1 MGVSEIGDHLASGKT
16 LLFGDRLATP
26 FGWFEVGLSR
36 FEAVEFCGGK
46 QQHRIACHRKSRHEL
61 DGKFGAHLGLSDSD
75 ELLLVAVVDLNVPA
89 PEVVL
94 NHRFDGQIRIGAN
107 QKSRLTVE
115 KATF

>member
-1 MGVSEIGDHLASGKT
+1 M
-16 LLFGDRLATP
+16 R
-26 FGWFEVGLSR
+26 LSR
-36 FEAVEFCGGK
+36 GEQE
-46 QQHRIACHRKSRHEL
+46 HRVARHGECRNKL

-75 ELLLVAVVDLNVPA
+75 ELLLVAVVDLNIPA